1 MIKIGIIGLGYRLG
15 YLAQVIGQTQKD
27 IEFVGYVDPSPAG
40 LPLVKGEGVV
50 GLNIDATTL
59 KPFDPGRQFDS
70 LEQMIAEGDLDLLMI
85 GSPNHMHL
93 EHIRIALESG
103 VKTFTEKPVV
113 TTQEQT
119 FELLDLLAK
128 NGGNTDQLM
137 IGLVLRYA
145 PLYRDL
151 IKARDQGV
159 LGDIASIEA
168 SEHIAPYHGGFFMRD
183 WRRHSKYSGGFML
196 EKCCHDLDLYN
207 GLVGTRPIRVASF
220 GGRKSFVPARETE
233 NDIEIYQSKPSGWMG
248 SDKVFSGDGDLI
260 DYQTAIIEYEGGASL
275 CFHTNMNVPDEFRR
289 FAVIGS
295 KGMAEGD
302 FIRNFFKLTD
312 AKSCETLEDKSYQSS
327 GLSVHYGADEQ
338 MIADIFAHL
347 REGASLPVSILDGL
361 AAGLTAIK
369 LDEARQS
376 RQVIDLTSMWARFD
390 NFNLRNG
397 EVA

>member
-1 MIKIGIIGLGYRLG
+1 MTKIGIVGLGYRLG
-15 YLAQVIGQTQKD
+15 YLAQVIGQTQD
-27 IEFVGYVDPSPAG
+27 DVEFVGYVDPAPAG
-40 LPLVKGEGVV
+40 LPLVTGEGVE
-50 GLNIDATTL
+50 GLSIDKSNL
-59 KPFDPGRQFDS
+59 KPLNPGRHFDS
-70 LEQMIAEGDLDLLMI
+70 LPQMLEEGDLDLLMI

-93 EHIRIALESG
+93 EHIRIALEAG

-113 TTQEQT
+113 TTEEQT

-128 NGGNTDQLM
+128 AGGNTDQLM

-151 IKARDQGV
+151 IKARDNGV

-183 WRRHSKYSGGFML
+183 WRRYSEYSGGFML

-207 GLVGTRPIRVASF
+207 GLVGSRPTRVASF
-220 GGRKSFVPARETE
+220 GGRKSFVPSRETE
-233 NDIEIYQSKPSGWMG
+233 NDVEVYQFKPSGWLG
-248 SDKVFSGDGDLI
+248 SDKVFGGDADII
-260 DYQTAIIEYEGGASL
+260 DYQTAIIEYEGGENL

-289 FAVIGS
+289 FAVVGS

-312 AKSCETLEDKSYQSS
+312 AKSRETLEDKSYQGSD
-327 GLSVHYGADEQ
+327 LSVHYGADEQ
-338 MIADIFAHL
+338 MIADIFAHM
-347 REGASLPVSILDGL
+347 RDGAPLPVSILDGL

>member
-1 MIKIGIIGLGYRLG
+1 MTRIGIVGLGYRLG
-15 YLAQVIGQTQKD
+15 YLAQVIGQTQTD

-40 LPLVKGEGVV
+40 LPLVMGEGVD
-50 GLNIDATTL
+50 GLSIDPSTL
-59 KPFDPGRQFDS
+59 KSYNPGRQFDS
-70 LEQMIAEGDLDLLMI
+70 LDQMIDEGNLDLLMI

-93 EHIRIALESG
+93 EHIRTALEAG

-113 TTQEQT
+113 TTEAQT

-151 IKARDQGV
+151 IKARDAGT

-183 WRRHSKYSGGFML
+183 WRRYSEFSGGFML

-207 GLVGTRPIRVASF
+207 GLVGTRPLRVASF
-220 GGRKSFVPARETE
+220 GGRKSFVPSRAVE
-233 NDIEIYQSKPSGWMG
+233 NDVDVYQFKPSGWMG
-248 SDKVFSGDGDLI
+248 SDKVFGGDADII
-260 DYQTAIIEYEGGASL
+260 DYQTAIIEYEDGANL

-312 AKSCETLEDKSYQSS
+312 AKSRETLEDKSYQGSD
-327 GLSVHYGADEQ
+327 LSVHYGADEQ

-347 REGASLPVSILDGL
+347 REGTPLPVSILDGL

-390 NFNLRNG
+390 NFNFSNG

>member
-1 MIKIGIIGLGYRLG
+1 MTRIGIVGLGYRLG
-15 YLAQVIGQTQKD
+15 YLAQVIGQTQTD

-40 LPLVKGEGVV
+40 LPLVTGEGVK
-50 GLNIDATTL
+50 GLSIDPSTL
-59 KPFDPGRQFDS
+59 KSFNPGRQYDS
-70 LEQMIAEGDLDLLMI
+70 LDQMIDEGNLDLLMI

-93 EHIRIALESG
+93 EHIRTALEAG

-113 TTQEQT
+113 TTEAQT

-151 IKARDQGV
+151 IKARDAGT

-183 WRRHSKYSGGFML
+183 WRRYSEYSGGFML

-207 GLVGTRPIRVASF
+207 GLVGTRPLRVASF
-220 GGRKSFVPARETE
+220 GGRKSFVPSREVE
-233 NDIEIYQSKPSGWMG
+233 NDIDVYQFKPSGWMG
-248 SDKVFSGDGDLI
+248 SNKVFSSDGDII
-260 DYQTAIIEYEGGASL
+260 DYQTAIIEYEDGANL

-312 AKSCETLEDKSYQSS
+312 AKSRETLEDKSYQGSE
-327 GLSVHYGADEQ
+327 LSVHYGADEQ

-347 REGASLPVSILDGL
+347 REGTPLPVSILDGL

-390 NFNLRNG
+390 NFNFSNG

>member
-1 MIKIGIIGLGYRLG
+1 MMKIGIVGLGYRLG
-15 YLAQVIGQTQKD
+15 YLAQIVGQTQKD
-27 IEFVGYVDPSPAG
+27 IQFVGYVDPSSAG
-40 LPLVKGEGVV
+40 LPLVKGEPVP
-50 GLNIDATTL
+50 GLNIDKSVL
-59 KPFDPGRQFDS
+59 QPFDPGREFDS
-70 LEQMIAEGDLDLLMI
+70 LEQMLDEGDLDLLMI
-85 GSPNHMHL
+85 GSPNHLHL
-93 EHIRIALESG
+93 GHIRTALEAG

-113 TTQEQT
+113 TTEEDT
-119 FELLDLLAK
+119 FELLSLLEK
-128 NGGNTDQLM
+128 HGGNTDQLM

-151 IKARDQGV
+151 IAARDAGI

-168 SEHIAPYHGGFFMRD
+168 AEHIAPYHGGFFMRD

-207 GLVGTRPIRVASF
+207 GLVGKRPSRVASF

-233 NDIEIYQSKPSGWMG
+233 NDVEVYQSKPSGWMG
-248 SDKVFSGDGDLI
+248 SDKVFSSDGDII
-260 DYQTAIIEYEGGASL
+260 DYQTAIIEYEGGENL

-312 AKSCETLEDKSYQSS
+312 AKTRDTLEDKKYESS
-327 GLSVHYGADEQ
+327 NLSVHYGADEQ
-338 MIADIFAHL
+338 MIEDIFAHM
-347 REGASLPVSILDGL
+347 RDGAALPVSILDGL

-376 RQVIDLTSMWARFD
+376 RQTLDLTEMWARFD

>member
-1 MIKIGIIGLGYRLG
+1 MTKIGIVGLGYRLG
-15 YLAQVIGQTQKD
+15 YLAQVIGQTQD
-27 IEFVGYVDPSPAG
+27 DVEFVGYVDPSPAG
-40 LPLVKGEGVV
+40 LPLVTGEGVK
-50 GLNIDATTL
+50 GLSIDKAAL
-59 KPFDPGRQFDS
+59 KPLNPGCQFDS
-70 LEQMIAEGDLDLLMI
+70 LQQMIDEGDLDLLMI

-93 EHIRIALESG
+93 EHIRIALENG

-113 TTQEQT
+113 TTEEQT
-119 FELLDLLAK
+119 FELLELLAK
-128 NGGNTDQLM
+128 HGGNTDQLM

-151 IKARDQGV
+151 IKARDAGI

-168 SEHIAPYHGGFFMRD
+168 AEHIAPYHGGFFMRD
-183 WRRHSKYSGGFML
+183 WRRYSKYSGGFML

-207 GLVGTRPIRVASF
+207 GLVGKRPIRVASF
-220 GGRKSFVPARETE
+220 GGRKSFVPSRETE
-233 NDIEIYQSKPSGWMG
+233 NDVEVYQFKPSGWMG
-248 SDKVFSGDGDLI
+248 SDKVFGGDGDII
-260 DYQTAIIEYEGGASL
+260 DYQTALIEYEGGENL

-312 AKSCETLEDKSYQSS
+312 AKTRETLEDKSYSGT

-338 MIADIFAHL
+338 MIADIFAHM
-347 REGASLPVSILDGL
+347 REGAPLPVSILDGL

-390 NFNLRNG
+390 NFNLVNG